1 MYILEFELEPFPAAG
16 DKFTTITT
24 HRLAYVLPCKILDN
38 KDDSNEQVSFKEME
52 GTPIFVHVGVIECA
66 MGRVKTHDR
75 WTIIDRSDDYAHTVF
90 DLDA

>member
-38 KDDSNEQVSFKEME
+38 EDDSNEQVSFKEME

-66 MGRVKTHDR
+66 VGRVKTHDG
-75 WTIIDRSDDYAHTVF
+75 WTIIDRSDDYARTVF